1 MHFGE
6 RLGAAAIV
14 AACLAAALPGH
25 AQTAPDSCTITTK
38 ERIVAVGDV
47 HGAYDRF
54 VAILRAAGLIDE
66 RERWTGG
73 RAVLVQTGDMVDRGA
88 DSRRALDL
96 LRRLERDASRAGGRV
111 HALLGNHEVMR
122 LLGDLRDVSQEEYA
136 AFRVG
141 TSQETRDR
149 IYERASTAAAAKAKA
164 AGQSFD
170 DTAYRQRFEQETP
183 LGAVEMLIEFGP
195 NGDYGRWL
203 RTHDTMVKINDIV
216 FVHGGINPATAA
228 LGCKAVNEMVRAEL
242 VASTTATE
250 PNALSN
256 SETGPLWYRGLASEP
271 EANIAGELNMTL
283 ERLGAKTIVI
293 GHTVSGGGTI
303 ATRFGGRVVQ
313 IDTGMLNGKFFPR
326 GRASALEI
334 EGDKL
339 TAIYETNRE
348 ALPLAPAPALTK

>member
-1 MHFGE
+1 MNFGK
-6 RLGAAAIV
+6 RLGAAATV
-14 AACLAAALPGH
+14 AACLAATLPGG
-25 AQTAPDSCTITTK
+25 AQTASDSCAITTK

-54 VAILRAAGLIDE
+54 VAILRAAGLIDD
-66 RERWTGG
+66 RERWSGG

-122 LLGDLRDVSQEEYA
+122 MLGDLRDVSQEEYA

-141 TSQETRDR
+141 TSQDTRDR
-149 IYERASTAAAAKAKA
+149 VYERVSTAAAAKAKA
-164 AGQSFD
+164 AGQPFD
-170 DTAYRQRFEQETP
+170 DAAYRRRFEQETP

-195 NGDYGRWL
+195 NGDFGRWL
-203 RTHDTMVKINDIV
+203 RTHDTMVKINDFV
-216 FVHGGINPATAA
+216 FVHGGINPSTAA

-242 VASTTATE
+242 VASTTAAD

-256 SETGPLWYRGLASEP
+256 SETGPLWYRGLASDP
-271 EANIAGELNMTL
+271 EATIAAELDMTL

-293 GHTVSGGGTI
+293 GHTVSSGRSI
-303 ATRFGGRVVQ
+303 AARFGGRVVQ
-313 IDTGMLNGKFFPR
+313 IDTGMLNGKFFPG
-326 GRASALEI
+326 GRPSALEI
-334 EGDKL
+334 EGNKL

-348 ALPLAPAPALTK
+348 ALPLAPAPALSR